1 MKKWTNE
8 KYTTIAIYT
17 VIVVTAALLFLFAI
31 LNFGKILSFLSFL
44 LFSARSV
51 VYGILLALILYPL
64 SKRLEHLTDRYIL
77 KKEKAKKFCRP
88 LAVTVTFLILLLIV
102 GIIVLSV
109 VPMVHENYTELSD
122 TIKSYIDSAIKTIQQ
137 NEFVYN
143 IFLSITGITGGD
155 SAETLQ
161 TLINRYSSFFS
172 GLASSLVT
180 ILLTAVYSMS
190 DLLIAVILA
199 FYFLLAR
206 EYIHAV
212 ARKLSNALLPKRML
226 SGSAQFFRS
235 FYTNIMEFLSAR
247 IVCSLT
253 LGVLCYFAA
262 WILSVPFH
270 PLLSMIA
277 FVLNMIPVLGPIA
290 AVLLCSL
297 IVFIL
302 NPSAVWIFLLLMVA
316 FNIAEQYLIEHY
328 LLSRRLR
335 PGVAIVLIVEII
347 AYIYTGFGG
356 MILAVP
362 VFVTL
367 RAQFQI
373 LINRRLYKK
382 GLSLSTADY
391 MSAESVAEMTA
402 PPPPPVET
410 EADTSAEADPEQ
422 DTETAEAQE

>member
-8 KYTTIAIYT
+8 KYTTIAVYT
-17 VIVVTAALLFLFAI
+17 VVVLLAALLFLLAV
-31 LNFGKILSFLSFL
+31 LNFGKILAFLGFL

-64 SKRLEHLTDRYIL
+64 SRRLELLANRYVF
-77 KKEKAKKFCRP
+77 KEEKNKRWCRP
-88 LAVTVTFLILLLIV
+88 LSVSVTFLILLLIV

-109 VPMVHENYTELSD
+109 VPMIHENYNELSE
-122 TIKSYIDSAIKTIQQ
+122 TIKSYINSAITTIQQ

-143 IFLSITGITGGD
+143 IFLSITGVTGGNA
-155 SAETLQ
+155 SEILQ
-161 TLINRYSSFFS
+161 TLINRYSGFFS

-199 FYFLLAR
+199 VYFLLSR

-212 ARKLSNALLPKRML
+212 ARKLSNAVLPKKLL
-226 SGSAQFFRS
+226 SGTAHFFRS

-247 IVCSLT
+247 IVCSLI

-262 WILSVPFH
+262 WVLSVPFY
-270 PLLSMIA
+270 PLVSLIA

-302 NPSAVWIFLLLMVA
+302 NPGAVWIFLLLLVA

-335 PGVAIVLIVEII
+335 PGVAIVLIVEIL
-347 AYIYTGFGG
+347 AYIYTGFAG

-362 VFVTL
+362 IFITL
-367 RAQFQI
+367 RAQFQV

-391 MSAESVAEMTA
+391 MEKTGVENMTEA
-402 PPPPPVET
+402 PPADSGSPITDAHAEPPREN
-410 EADTSAEADPEQ
+410 
-422 DTETAEAQE
+422 TASEEAQ